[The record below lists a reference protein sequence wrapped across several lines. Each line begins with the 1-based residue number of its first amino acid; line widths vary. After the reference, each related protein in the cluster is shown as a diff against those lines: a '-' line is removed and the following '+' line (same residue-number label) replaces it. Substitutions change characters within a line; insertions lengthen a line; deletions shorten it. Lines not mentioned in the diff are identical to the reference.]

1 MRILFDTRQHLLLD
15 PFSIGAGHRVI
26 FAAPFGALRILSA
39 SAYTD
44 RYHRRQF
51 VRVDKIVQHVEELLR
66 LEEAVRA
73 AIAIH
78 DEGCCRTWDVA
89 GRDIDID
96 LATPVAMTLSAE
108 SMMKVWTVP

>member
-39 SAYTD
+39 GVDTD
-44 RYHRRQF
+44 RYHRQEF
-51 VRVDKIVQHVEELLR
+51 VRADEIVQHVEELLR

-73 AIAIH
+73 AITAH
-78 DEGCCRTWDVA
+78 DEGCSRTWDVV
-89 GRDIDID
+89 GRDVNID
-96 LATPVAMTLSAE
+96 LATPAVMTLSAE

>member
-39 SAYTD
+39 GAYTD

-51 VRVDKIVQHVEELLR
+51 VRVDEIVQHVEELLR

-78 DEGCCRTWDVA
+78 DEGCCRTWDVV
-89 GRDIDID
+89 GRDVDID
-96 LATPVAMTLSAE
+96 LATPAEMTLSAE

>member
-1 MRILFDTRQHLLLD
+1 MRILFDTRKHLLLD

-39 SAYTD
+39 GAYTD
-44 RYHRRQF
+44 RYHRGQF
-51 VRVDKIVQHVEELLR
+51 VRVDEIVLRVEQLLR

-73 AIAIH
+73 AVALN